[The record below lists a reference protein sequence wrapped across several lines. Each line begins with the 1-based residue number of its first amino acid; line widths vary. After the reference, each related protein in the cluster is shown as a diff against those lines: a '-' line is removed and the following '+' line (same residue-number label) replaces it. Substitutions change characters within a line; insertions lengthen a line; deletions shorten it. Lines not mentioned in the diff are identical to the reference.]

1 MTIALDR
8 GVRPLTAD
16 PRNPQELLN
25 QVAPHITELTLN
37 IFDSGMTLW
46 DREIALLLRDNTMVR
61 NMAERILGQAMAYTM
76 ASIQNPEVH
85 LGVGK
90 LVDIGVHQLILDTP
104 VWWGI
109 CRAYNK
115 GAYKH
120 HAPFIARRTDGLCIR
135 TADFLKAEGWQV
147 DEELWA
153 IDGATCSPCDNKVP
167 DSH

>member
-1 MTIALDR
+1 MTAALELPASTDTR
-8 GVRPLTAD
+8 D
-16 PRNPQELLN
+16 PQELLN
-25 QVAPHITELTLN
+25 AVAPHISELTLN
-37 IFDSGMTLW
+37 VFDSGMSLW
-46 DREIALLLRDNTMVR
+46 DREIALLLRDHTMVR
-61 NMAERILGQAMAYTM
+61 DMAERILGNAVMYTVGCM
-76 ASIQNPEVH
+76 EHPEVH

-109 CRAYNK
+109 CRLYNE

-120 HAPFIARRTDGLCIR
+120 HAPFIARRRDGLCLR
-135 TADFLKAEGWQV
+135 TADYLKSIGFAV

-153 IDGATCSPCDNKVP
+153 IDGVDCSPCDNKVP

>member
-1 MTIALDR
+1 MTVTLEQAASTR
-8 GVRPLTAD
+8 TRD
-16 PRNPQELLN
+16 PKELLN
-25 QVAPHITELTLN
+25 AVAPHITELTVN
-37 IFDSGMTLW
+37 VFDSGMSLW
-46 DREIALLLRDNTMVR
+46 DREVALLLRDNTMVR
-61 NMAERILGQAMAYTM
+61 NMAERILGNAVMYTIG
-76 ASIQNPEVH
+76 SIEHPDVH

-109 CRAYNK
+109 GRLYNG

-120 HAPFIARRTDGLCIR
+120 HAPFIERRGDGLCLR
-135 TADFLKAEGWQV
+135 TAEFLTSIGFDI

-153 IDGATCSPCDNKVP
+153 IDGANCSPCDNKVP